1 VTVGAWRTPLLVT
14 GTLLAL
20 ATSGPAAA
28 DLDDPR
34 VRVGPRSVCVD
45 SSSVSVHIG
54 RCGRV
59 PAGNRPATTVRILS
73 DVPRPTR
80 APRRIRPPARVRAE
94 APAPVRQVPVPKPT
108 PKPKPTPTPEVTRAR
123 LRAVAIEPPRRR
135 PNPLRTVLL
144 MVVLTTVIAT
154 ASAVAF
160 GVR

>member
-1 VTVGAWRTPLLVT
+1 MGAWRTPLLVT
-14 GTLLAL
+14 GTLLTL
-20 ATSGPAAA
+20 AMSGPAAA

-34 VRVGPRSVCVD
+34 VHVGPRSVCVD

-54 RCGRV
+54 RCGPA
-59 PAGNRPATTVRILS
+59 PAGNRPATTVRIFS
-73 DVPRPTR
+73 DDPRPTR
-80 APRRIRPPARVRAE
+80 APRQVRPPRRLRAE
-94 APAPVRQVPVPKPT
+94 APAPVRQVPAPKPT
-108 PKPKPTPTPEVTRAR
+108 PKPTPTPEVTPAR
-123 LRAVAIEPPRRR
+123 LRAVAIEPPHRR